1 MAESLTTKIY
11 SFATNLWRQATRRE
25 NLTYDKYLP
34 YFDGHDNFPLKWHK
48 AISESPSATACVSTI
63 QDFLEGF
70 DFSDVEL
77 SKRVVNYKGET
88 FYQIHQKTCRDFGEF
103 EGFVWHFM
111 FDATGKITEW
121 DVLPF
126 ENVRLGKPDDR
137 GYISKIFYNAYFGTK
152 DFKISKDTVEY
163 DCFNPKYVKEQYLR
177 DGKAYRGQVLFVGT
191 TTALSRFYPLP
202 EAHSALNW
210 MESEAGIARYF
221 REKIK
226 NGFLQSFM
234 LIMRG
239 NPSEPSKNPEY
250 SSVPEGER
258 ITRAQEFDQVISD
271 NFMGADEAGNLMVQW
286 VDNPDEKPEIVAF
299 PSTASTEM
307 FVTADEQATKKITTA
322 FKVLSILAN
331 IQGGVSL
338 GGDGNQIRVAVKLQQ
353 QRAIKKQR
361 ILTDAYERIWKLFS
375 KPYSEGIT
383 IVPYN
388 PYPEMEVLDQ
398 KIWDAL
404 TGPEKRKWIQ
414 DNTDI
419 ELIEE
424 LTPEDTGAEPL
435 PQPALPAAKLTN
447 LIPIGFPEQIRNNIK
462 KAHEY
467 QEKMQLKC
475 GGGWGKQVAE
485 VILNNQNL
493 GFKHLKRIH
502 SYLGKNSQYA
512 NSPFNE
518 GCNVIKYQELGGKEM
533 YDYLEEKL
541 KDLDSWL
548 N

>member
-1 MAESLTTKIY
+1 
-11 SFATNLWRQATRRE
+11 
-25 NLTYDKYLP
+25 
-34 YFDGHDNFPLKWHK
+34 
-48 AISESPSATACVSTI
+48 
-63 QDFLEGF
+63 
-70 DFSDVEL
+70 
-77 SKRVVNYKGET
+77 
-88 FYQIHQKTCRDFGEF
+88 
-103 EGFVWHFM
+103 
-111 FDATGKITEW
+111 
-121 DVLPF
+121 VLPF
-126 ENVRLGKPDDR
+126 ENVRLTKPDDK
-137 GYISKIFYNAYFGTK
+137 GYISKILYNPYFGTR
-152 DFKISKDTVEY
+152 DFKTRKDSIEY
-163 DCFNPKYVKEQYLR
+163 DCFNPGQVKAQILR
-177 DGKAYRGQVLFVGT
+177 EGASYRGQVLFVGT

-234 LIMRG
+234 LIMKG
-239 NPSEPSKNPEY
+239 NPNEPSKNPEY
-250 SSVPEGER
+250 SSVPEGDR
-258 ITRAQEFDQVISD
+258 KTRAQEFDEVISS
-271 NFMGADEAGNLMVQW
+271 NFMGADEAGNLMIQW

-361 ILTDAYERIWKLFS
+361 VLTDAYERIWKLFS
-375 KPYSEGIT
+375 KPYTEGIT

-398 KIWDAL
+398 KIWDSM
-404 TGPEKRKWIQ
+404 TEPERRKWIQ

-424 LTPEDTGAEPL
+424 LTPEDTEATPI
-435 PQPALPAAKLTN
+435 PQPNLPAAKLTN
-447 LIPIGFPEQIRNNIK
+447 LIPIGFPEKVRANIK
-462 KAHEY
+462 KALDY
-467 QEKMQLKC
+467 QDKMQLKC
-475 GGGWGKQVAE
+475 GGPAGRMMSQAIVD
-485 VILNNQNL
+485 NQNM
-493 GFKHLKRIH
+493 GFRQLKRIH

-512 NSPFNE
+512 NSAYSE
-518 GCNVIKYQELGGKEM
+518 GCNAIQYQAWGGKEM
-533 YDYLEEKL
+533 HDFLEDKL
-541 KDLDSWL
+541 KDLDKWL

>member
-34 YFDGHDNFPLKWHK
+34 YFNDHDNFPLKWHK

-70 DFSDVEL
+70 DFSDPEL

-88 FYQIHQKTCRDFGEF
+88 FYQIHQRTCKDFGEF

-137 GYISKIFYNAYFGTK
+137 GYISKILYNPFFGTK
-152 DFKISKDTVEY
+152 DFKIQKDTVEY
-163 DCFNPKYVKEQYLR
+163 DCFNPAYVKQQILKN
-177 DGKAYRGQVLFVGT
+177 GANYRGQVLFVGT

-234 LIMRG
+234 LIMKG

-258 ITRAQEFDQVISD
+258 ITRAQEFDQVISE

-307 FVTADEQATKKITTA
+307 FVTADLQATKKITTA

-331 IQGGVSL
+331 IHEGVSL

-361 ILTDAYERIWKLFS
+361 VLTDAYERIWKLFS
-375 KPYSEGIT
+375 KPYTEGIT

-404 TGPEKRKWIQ
+404 TTEEKRKWIEE
-414 DNTDI
+414 NTDI
-419 ELIEE
+419 ELIQE
-424 LTPEDTGAEPL
+424 LTPEDLETV
-435 PQPALPAAKLTN
+435 PQTTVPAARLTN
-447 LIPIGFPEQIRNNIK
+447 LIPIGFPEQVRANIK
-462 KAHEY
+462 KALEY
-467 QEKMQLKC
+467 QDKMQLKC
-475 GGGWGKQVAE
+475 GGPAGRMMSQAIVD
-485 VILNNQNL
+485 NQSM
-493 GFKHLKRIH
+493 GFRQLKRIH

-512 NSPFNE
+512 NSPFSE
-518 GCNVIKYQELGGKEM
+518 GCFAIQYQAWGGKEM
-533 YDYLEEKL
+533 HDFLEDKL
-541 KDLDSWL
+541 KDLDKWL